1 MSTPLYDALVTKIR
15 TWVNRDS
22 NVITDALISDFLDYS
37 ADLCYRKLRIPP
49 LEYTHTYATITE
61 LSGLGETEIS
71 VPSDLSEFIQFRKT
85 DAEGNS
91 YVFDERTSLL
101 AMQDEDYDKQ
111 SESFARRGS
120 TLVFYPA
127 AKVGDIYE
135 LHYYRR
141 LSDMDA
147 VYAVNETN
155 RLAGLTTLSTSGT
168 TGAVETPASSGNYY
182 VGNEVPNWL
191 RDENERILLWGAVAY
206 ALDYVGEDERA
217 AKFNAQQLQGIQEL
231 NQEELQRK
239 VRGGQYRQTF
249 SVTDQF

>member
-37 ADLCYRKLRIPP
+37 ADLCYRKLRVPP
-49 LEYTHTYATITE
+49 LEYTHTYPVITA
-61 LSGLGETEIS
+61 LSGLDETEIS
-71 VPSDLSEFIQFRKT
+71 VPTDLSEFIQFRKT
-85 DAEGNS
+85 DADGNS
-91 YVFDERTSLL
+91 YVFDERTSIL
-101 AMQDEDYDKQ
+101 AMQDKDYNKQ
-111 SESFARRGS
+111 AESFARKGD

-135 LHYYRR
+135 LYYYRR
-141 LSDMDA
+141 LSDINA
-147 VYAVNETN
+147 VYTVNEVN
-155 RLAGLTTLSTSGT
+155 RLAGLTTISTSGT
-168 TGAVETPASSGNYY
+168 TGAVETPIGSGNYY

-191 RDENERILLWGAVAY
+191 RDENERILMWGAVAY
-206 ALDYVGEDERA
+206 AFDYVGEDERA
-217 AKFNAQQLQGIQEL
+217 AKFNAQQLQGILEL
-231 NQEELQRK
+231 NDEEILRK

>member
-22 NVITDALISDFLDYS
+22 NVITDALIADFLDYS

-49 LEYTHTYATITE
+49 LEYTHTYETITA
-61 LSGLGETEIS
+61 LSGLGETELT
-71 VPSDLSEFIQFRKT
+71 VPPDLSEFIQLRKT
-85 DAEGNS
+85 DADGNS

-101 AMQDEDYDKQ
+101 AMQDHDHDKQ

-135 LHYYRR
+135 MHYYRR
-141 LSDMDA
+141 LPDMDA
-147 VYAVNETN
+147 VYEVNETN
-155 RLAGLTTLSTSGT
+155 RLAALNTISTSGA

-206 ALDYVGEDERA
+206 AFDYVGEDERA

-231 NQEELQRK
+231 NQEEELRK
-239 VRGGQYRQTF
+239 VRGGLYRQTF